1 MSNLGRYSPVNK
13 SYKFIAYQNQAYHLK
28 NMFNASPEVKTNLK
42 HSMSRHSP
50 IINP

>member
-1 MSNLGRYSPVNK
+1 MSNPANYSPYNK

-28 NMFNASPEVKTNLK
+28 NKFNASPEVRTNLK